1 MAAESPMEMLE
12 EIVFGLKAGDEEVY
26 VWLRDQLKE
35 CGASEL
41 SVELAMGV
49 IAKLLPEDAQGNLEL
64 AEHYNRRWAN

>member
-1 MAAESPMEMLE
+1 MEMLE

>member
-1 MAAESPMEMLE
+1 MEMLE
-12 EIVFGLKAGDEEVY
+12 EIALGLKAGDEEVY